1 MIEKFKENTMS
12 VNGITASNGSF
23 YIEQNG
29 VQQKVDIGTLMMML
43 NLDYTQT
50 LDKQLSDMVNEMQ
63 TRNGKI
69 KAATEILT
77 TLRELKAQGKD
88 DGWAAG
94 AGKDHRA
101 IQITIDGVTKP
112 LQGKDSWCSDLGIN
126 YTDMRGGRPDD
137 DDAKLWDD
145 KMEANIQNVK
155 SSIDMM
161 NNDSQL
167 ANIKLQNLMEKRNNA
182 FDMAGKMMK
191 TNYDSI
197 RNTTANL

>member
-1 MIEKFKENTMS
+1 MS
-12 VNGITASNGSF
+12 VNGITASGGSF
-23 YIEQNG
+23 FVEQNG
-29 VQQKVDIGTLMMML
+29 VKQKVDLGTLMMML

-50 LDKQLSDMVNEMQ
+50 LDKQLADQVSEMQ
-63 TRNGKI
+63 DRNSKI

-77 TLRELKAQGKD
+77 TLRSLKAEGKD

-101 IQITIDGVTKP
+101 IMLTIDGVTKP
-112 LQGKDSWCSDLGIN
+112 LQGKDSWCADLGIN
-126 YTDMRGGRPDD
+126 YKDIAGGRPDDD

-155 SSIDMM
+155 SSIDVM

-167 ANIKLQNLMEKRNNA
+167 ANIKLQNTMEKRNQA
-182 FDMAGKMMK
+182 FDMAGKVMK
-191 TNYDSI
+191 SNYDSI
-197 RNTTANL
+197 RGTLSNL